1 MHTYRIPGIAL
12 EVSRI
17 AYGCMNIGGAWN
29 TSPLS
34 DERRLGAARAVHA
47 AVDQGITLFDHADIY
62 CRGKSEEAFGAVLR
76 SSPGLRAKIVLQS
89 KCGIRVA
96 GDPEPGLPGRY
107 DFSADH
113 ILRSVEGSLRRLGA
127 ESLDLL
133 LLHRPDPLA
142 EPEEVARAFDAL
154 YASGRVRAFG
164 VSNHTR
170 GQIELLR
177 SAVDQPLVVNQ
188 VELSLLHHHLIN
200 EGIIADRDE
209 PGAPR
214 AEGTLDY
221 CRREQILVQA
231 WAPVAGGR
239 LLDPPAGADGR
250 VRAAAD
256 LVAQMAAGKR
266 TSKEAIVLAWILRH
280 PAHIQPIIGTT
291 KPERIAASCLADG
304 VELSREEWYALFTAA
319 RGSKVP

>member
-34 DERRLGAARAVHA
+34 DEHRLGAARAVHA

-142 EPEEVARAFDAL
+142 EPEEVRAP
-154 YASGRVRAFG
+154 STRSTRAA
-164 VSNHTR
+164 
-170 GQIELLR
+170 R
-177 SAVDQPLVVNQ
+177 SAR
-188 VELSLLHHHLIN
+188 S
-200 EGIIADRDE
+200 A
-209 PGAPR
+209 
-214 AEGTLDY
+214 
-221 CRREQILVQA
+221 
-231 WAPVAGGR
+231 
-239 LLDPPAGADGR
+239 
-250 VRAAAD
+250 
-256 LVAQMAAGKR
+256 
-266 TSKEAIVLAWILRH
+266 
-280 PAHIQPIIGTT
+280 
-291 KPERIAASCLADG
+291 
-304 VELSREEWYALFTAA
+304 
-319 RGSKVP
+319 